1 MTNNHKIYQI
11 NHNMRKKT
19 FFSGSGF
26 LSFVLVFSSF
36 ITLQA
41 QKPYPFQN
49 NKLPMEKRVDNIV
62 SLLTL
67 EEKIDLLTGFQV
79 PRLNITAPGSAEGI
93 HQAVIRS
100 RQPGQAS
107 ATTTSFSQVFGMG
120 STWDPELIKKAGNV
134 MAYEARYAT
143 QNEKYKRPT
152 LMLWGPTSDLARDP
166 RWGRN
171 DESYSEDPFLT
182 GTMATALT
190 KGIQGDDPNYWMAAS
205 LLKHVFA
212 NSNETLRGRSSS
224 NFDNRLM
231 REYYSVPFRMAF
243 TEGGAKSY
251 MAAYNAWNG
260 VPMTFHPVLKDVVGK
275 EWGADWVVSSDAG
288 ALGLAVTGH
297 KYFKTK
303 EEVVAACIKVGMNQF
318 LEMGGNIK
326 EDINKALAD
335 KMISEE
341 DINMAIRGK
350 LKTIIKLGMLDPADK
365 NPYATIGSNGETEPW
380 NSDKHKAVAL
390 QIARE
395 SVVLLKNSNNL
406 LPLDK
411 AAVKSIAVIGP
422 FADTVLYDFYSGV
435 APYSISILQG
445 VQNKVGN
452 NVKITYVPD
461 NEYNAAVNAARAA
474 DYAIVVIGN
483 DPMCGTKNLGTAF
496 NQDGSTKPCIECG
509 EGREGRDRQSLDLP
523 MEDMVKE
530 VYAANPKTIVVL
542 VSSFPYAIGWSKAN
556 VPAIM
561 HITHAAQEQ
570 GNAIADVLF
579 GEYNP
584 AGRLVQTWPASLD
597 QLPRMLEY
605 DITKG
610 RTYMY
615 FKGEP
620 LYPFGYGLSY
630 TLFEYSNIKANSE
643 TMAKNG
649 SITVTADVK
658 NTGRRDG
665 DEVVQLYV
673 QLPQSKVV
681 RPIKALKGFQRV
693 NLKAGETKT
702 VTFTVKAES
711 LAWWNDDIPGW
722 EVEGGPVNI
731 LIGSSS
737 QDIRLEKT
745 ITVIQ

>member
-1 MTNNHKIYQI
+1 MNIRSTTTI
-11 NHNMRKKT
+11 MALL
-19 FFSGSGF
+19 FA
-26 LSFVLVFSSF
+26 
-36 ITLQA
+36 TLLPLKA

-79 PRLNITAPGSAEGI
+79 PRLNIKAPGSAEGI
-93 HQAVIRS
+93 HQTVIRS
-100 RQPGQAS
+100 MRPGGIS
-107 ATTTSFSQVFGMG
+107 APTTSFAQVMGMG
-120 STWDPELIKKAGNV
+120 ETWNAELIRIAGHV
-134 MAYEARYAT
+134 LGYEARYAT
-143 QNEKYKRPT
+143 QNEKYNRPT

-182 GTMATALT
+182 GTMAAALT

-212 NSNETLRGRSSS
+212 NSNETTRGRSSS

-243 TEGGAKSY
+243 TEGGARSY

-260 VPMTFHPVLKDVVGK
+260 IPMSFHPVLKDVVAK
-275 EWGADWVVSSDAG
+275 EWGANWVVSGDAG

-297 KYFKTK
+297 KYFKNNT
-303 EEVVAACIKVGMNQF
+303 ESVAAAIKAGMNQF
-318 LEMGGNIK
+318 LEMGGDMKAAIH
-326 EDINKALAD
+326 KALDD
-335 KMISEE
+335 KILTEE
-341 DINMAIRGK
+341 DINVVIRGK
-350 LKTIIKLGMLDPADK
+350 LNTILKLGMLDPVDK
-365 NPYATIGSNGETEPW
+365 VPYSSIGKNGETEPW
-380 NSDKHKAVAL
+380 NSEKHKSVAL

-395 SVVLLKNSNNL
+395 SVVLLKNSNNF

-411 AAVKSIAVIGP
+411 GKVKSIAIIGP
-422 FADTVLYDFYSGV
+422 FADTVLYDFYSGTS
-435 APYSISILQG
+435 PYSISILQG
-445 VQNKVGN
+445 ITNKLGSDIKV
-452 NVKITYVPD
+452 TYIAD
-461 NEYNAAVNAARAA
+461 NEYDAAMKAAKEA
-474 DYAIVVIGN
+474 DYAVVVVGN
-483 DPMCGTKNLGTAF
+483 DPMCGTKALFTAF

-523 MEDMVKE
+523 TEDLVKE
-530 VYAANPKTIVVL
+530 VMAANPNTLLVL
-542 VSSFPYAIGWSKAN
+542 VSSFPYAINWSKAN
-556 VPAIM
+556 VPAIL

-584 AGRLVQTWPASLD
+584 GGRLVTTWPASLD
-597 QLPRMLEY
+597 QLPFMQDY
-605 DITKG
+605 DISHG

-615 FKGEP
+615 SKAEP

-630 TLFEYSNIKANSE
+630 TRFEYSNVKISQEILPA
-643 TMAKNG
+643 NG
-649 SITVTADVK
+649 SIAVTAEVK
-658 NTGRRDG
+658 NTGGRDG

-673 QLPQSKVV
+673 QWPDSKVV
-681 RPIKALKGFQRV
+681 RPIKALKGFNRI

-702 VTFTVKAES
+702 VTFTLNAAA
-711 LAWWNDDIPGW
+711 LAWWNDSLPGW
-722 EVEGGPVNI
+722 EVEAGRVNL
-731 LIGSSS
+731 LIGASS
-737 QDIRLEKT
+737 QDIRLEK
-745 ITVIQ
+745 VVNVVK